1 MKKIYEKF
9 GKYYD
14 QIYSSFYDYELECDN
29 LEEIFKKFCKKTPK
43 EILDI
48 GCGTGS
54 HAIELAKRGYK
65 LTGIDISKVMIEKAK
80 NKAQNAELN
89 IDFRVVDMRSMTLNS
104 KFNVVICLFGGFGYM
119 LTNEDIKRF
128 FKGLKKVLSKNSI
141 FVFEFWNVKEIKP
154 GFRSWI
160 KTEDRKKEI
169 KLIRLNDSKFDVKS
183 KILTLSMEFFIF
195 DKIKLLDSFTEDH
208 KLRCFD
214 VEEVERLLKNYDFD
228 LLATYKKDVS
238 TNIIESDL
246 SNAFN
251 IIAVAA
257 PI

>member
-1 MKKIYEKF
+1 MKKVYGKF

-14 QIYSSFYDYELECDN
+14 LIYSSFYDYELECDN
-29 LEEIFKKFCKKTPK
+29 LEGMFKKFCKSRPK

-65 LTGIDISKVMIEKAK
+65 LTGIDISKVMIEEAMR
-80 NKAQNAELN
+80 KAQNTELN
-89 IDFRVVDMRSMTLNS
+89 IDFRVLDMRSMNLDS
-104 KFNVVICLFGGFGYM
+104 KFDVAICLFGGFGYL
-119 LTNEDIKRF
+119 LTNEDLKGF
-128 FKGLKKVLSKNSI
+128 FKGLKRLLAKDSL
-141 FVFEFWNVKEIKP
+141 FVFEFWNVKEVKP

-160 KTEDRKKEI
+160 KAEDKKKDT
-169 KLIRLNDSKFDVKS
+169 KLIRLSDSRFDTKS
-183 KILTLSMEFFIF
+183 KILTLSMEFFVF
-195 DKIKLLDSFTEDH
+195 DKTKLLDSFTEAH

-214 VEEVERLLKNYDFD
+214 VLEVEKLLKDYNFN
-228 LLATYKKDVS
+228 LIATYKKDVS

-251 IIAVAA
+251 IFAVATS
-257 PI
+257 I